1 MIPYSEWLL
10 LLILAVVLLKPE
22 EIPVLAKSL
31 GIFVR
36 YFSKI
41 WQKVI
46 IGNATDVLNH
56 SNHKKHPFY
65 VAPLGAKIQPIKN

>member
-22 EIPVLAKSL
+22 EIPALAKSL
-31 GIFVR
+31 GRFMR
-36 YFSKI
+36 YVSKI
-41 WQKVI
+41 WQQV
-46 IGNATDVLNH
+46 IGNTTDILNH

-65 VAPLGAKIQPIKN
+65 VAPLGAKVQPIKN